1 MPRNCRRAAEKAAE
15 EAVESYKAQNYR
27 ATKSQNYKTTKLR
40 KQQRKG
46 GSRRDL
52 FSKTRLPFLCA
63 ETCQF
68 KEHTEKHGAFKDQ
81 HQRTSYEGKVRRPI
95 FFPIPRR

>member
-1 MPRNCRRAAEKAAE
+1 MPRNCRRAAE

-27 ATKSQNYKTTKLR
+27 ATKHKTTKLR

-81 HQRTSYEGKVRRPI
+81 HQRTSYEGKVRRPL